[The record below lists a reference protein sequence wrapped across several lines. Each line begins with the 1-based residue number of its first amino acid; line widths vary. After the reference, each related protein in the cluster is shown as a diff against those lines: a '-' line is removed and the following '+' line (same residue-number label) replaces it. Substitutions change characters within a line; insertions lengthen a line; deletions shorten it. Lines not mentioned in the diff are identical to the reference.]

1 MEHQTITMTKKELR
15 KYEVIQ
21 KLIGGAVNGT
31 EAAAQLHCTIRWVKK
46 LKARVLKSGAA
57 GVIHRARGRS
67 SNRAFPKDKIEKIK
81 AIVIRFYAD
90 FHPVFAAEKL
100 LENHQIVISKEALR
114 QYLIQWELWK
124 PKSRKQNK
132 QYRAWRPRKERYGEM
147 EQFDGCYHHWFE
159 SRAPECC
166 LLAAIDDATG
176 KPTKLWFDTN
186 ESVRA
191 VFSFWK
197 SYLEKQ
203 GAPSAIYLDKY
214 STYKINHK
222 SAEDNQE
229 LITQFQ
235 RAAQEVGVRLITAN
249 SPEAKGRIERL
260 FHTLQ
265 DRLVKELRLRNIS
278 SIESANSFLAETFV
292 PDFNRKFAV
301 AAAKDGNLH
310 RKIISEER
318 ENLAAV
324 FAVHNTRTVN
334 NDFTI
339 RFKNQWLQLLA
350 EQPVLVRKKEI
361 VLIEERLDN
370 SLWIRLRNNYLKFTV
385 LPERPAKVY
394 LERLPALPARKK
406 SDWKPALNHP
416 WRTDIKRISPVETLN
431 KNY

>member
-1 MEHQTITMTKKELR
+1 MEYQTITMTKKELR
-15 KYEVIQ
+15 KYEIIQ
-21 KLIGGAVNGT
+21 KLIGRAMNGA
-31 EAAAQLHCTIRWVKK
+31 EAAAHLHCTVRWVKK
-46 LKARVLKSGAA
+46 LKARVLKNGAV

-67 SNRAFPKDKIEKIK
+67 SNRAFSKDKIEEIK
-81 AIVIRFYAD
+81 TIITQSYAD
-90 FHPVFAAEKL
+90 FHPTFAAEKL
-100 LENHQIVISKEALR
+100 QENHQITISKESLR

-124 PKSRKQNK
+124 PKPRKHNK

-159 SRAPECC
+159 GRAQECC

-191 VFSFWK
+191 VFAFWK
-197 SYLEKQ
+197 SYIEKH

-235 RAAQEVGVRLITAN
+235 RATQEVGIRLITAH

-278 SIESANSFLAETFV
+278 SIKEANKFLVETFV
-292 PDFNRKFAV
+292 PDFNKKFAV
-301 AAAKDGNLH
+301 AAAKDGDLH
-310 RKIISEER
+310 REITSEER
-318 ENLAAV
+318 ENLAAI
-324 FAVHNTRTVN
+324 FAVHNTRIVN

-339 RFKNQWLQLLA
+339 RFKNQWLQLAA
-350 EQPVLVRKKEI
+350 EQPVLVRKKET

-370 SLWIRLRNNYLKFTV
+370 SLRIKLRNNYLNFIA
-385 LPERPAKVY
+385 LPERPNKTY
-394 LERLPALPARKK
+394 LEKLPALPARKK
-406 SDWKPALNHP
+406 SDWKPAPNHP
-416 WRTDIKRISPVETLN
+416 WRTGIKRISPVEILN
-431 KNY
+431 NGY